1 MNKTR
6 KIYVIVTICIALI
19 ASILLASCNTTTQS
33 SLNQADTPDL
43 IPIEYGSADVI
54 ENAPKLAT
62 TAGYSSFTPF
72 SAPSDQDDGVRYPNK
87 YFNIP
92 NANEYLLPVGG
103 FQSGSG
109 SGLIADFFGNLI
121 PSSGDAAGRNS
132 GSTDRSN
139 TSSIDNPAYL
149 TDTSRQLGWEQKDV
163 FAAEFYTNVQL
174 SAGLTAV
181 AEVGQLN
188 LTLSCLA
195 ATNYYNTKGGF
206 DIFLGF
212 TYTNNVV
219 YTLLANETI
228 SAADGGSKGSAF
240 STASKG
246 QYHSDDLFGDCT
258 DDRNNGGEFQVKT
271 VSFENRIVASDT
283 IGNGGIRL
291 HFLLGSD
298 KRSGFYI
305 GNVKLNVEV
314 INPFEGAGT
323 ESNPYKIKNATDLQN
338 MAAFVQY
345 GNGYESAYYK
355 QTADIDLGGISNFT
369 PIGVSPASG
378 DVPPDGIPFEGTY
391 DGNGY
396 KIKNLTINSSSYGRA
411 LFGYNEGIIK
421 GVTLIDGSVT
431 SSSYYN
437 GSIVAFNGSGALI
450 EDCVNYSCAVNSAGP
465 AGGIAGVNY
474 NGRIERS
481 LNWGKISKYSSCS
494 NINAAGQG
502 KADGWQFGGIAGLVT
517 NAGSVTECANYS
529 DISIGGNVH
538 IGGITGWLSSSSSS
552 DGSSINYCINGG
564 AISASGDRAGHIACY
579 TNSPNITN
587 SYSFGNLTS
596 KWNNTNDGFTNFD
609 TLAKTANSIDGNY
622 IVTSPD
628 TAITAYNGYAYYISD
643 PVYNEG
649 YPYLR
654 NTRYTQ
660 FVTPVYNERG
670 LVNGTV
676 SDTHVPTGTA
686 ITSWDQ
692 FLNIFRNSSS
702 AYTVSGEYY
711 LANDITASNGWYPNV
726 GSEGQVT
733 FSGVLD
739 GNGHT
744 ITLSPNTSGGW
755 VRMTTGDRLN
765 TGMIVDVLSGGTIK
779 NLNVVFASN
788 TNYWGDSNYNN
799 TSPCSF
805 GGVVGLMEGGALLY
819 NCTIT
824 YEAGSCIRYHA
835 LTTTYDGMGGVVGR
849 VTGTSSITDCTLI
862 MDAYNSSAGHGL
874 QRNMNYGGNAS
885 LGLFVGVASFSS
897 THTLFERCSIFGSG
911 KASSSLSETTDT
923 TSVRVGGFIGDNLGS
938 TVNCKDLVWGFTGT
952 FETGSYSVTT
962 TKNIVSAGNSC
973 NVDKLYYFDNR
984 TSHNNKASV
993 RNEGL
998 SGTTTT
1004 TGATVTNTVEVYR
1017 TMVANNYNGVTFTN
1031 ANACVDRVCFEPD
1044 NEDILVL
1051 KGRFSA
1057 SIGDNDY
1064 VIGHVGY
1071 NGNTQLFATGGSAD
1085 GIIFIGTKSDI
1096 DSGVDVLF
1104 KINKSLPTSNV
1115 FANVRIGKIATINVA
1130 NTTYT
1135 YSSDIDLEDIV
1146 ASIRDNT
1153 NNSVNTDL
1161 SLNSNLATCG
1171 VGYWAG
1177 SGSTNRANSFENAS
1191 VRIRNA
1197 NDNIVY
1203 ESWNEDY
1210 SNARLQAGT
1219 YTAELVTTLYDF
1231 KLALMYCNAVNV
1243 DYNTFTTANPFYV
1256 TLNSERIT
1264 FTVNQASLTVEPTN
1278 VQKTYGDVD
1287 PVFSAYNVTSGTLYD
1302 GDALSGAF
1310 QRASGEVVAN
1320 YAFNLGTIANPNYNI
1335 SLQATNFV
1343 INKKNVTVT
1352 ADNKE
1357 TTYGEAFAPLT
1368 ITIPAGAL
1376 VTGDNESH
1384 LAVTLSWEENVNYKE
1399 GGYPITGTSTSANYA
1414 VTITPA
1420 TYTINKKAIT
1430 ISADN
1435 KFSIYGNAIETLT
1448 YTIPSD
1454 ALVNGDTD
1462 TEAVLKVTLT
1472 TTATNT
1478 SNVADYYIT
1487 GSATSANYDITVVNG
1502 IYKINQRPIS
1512 VTINNAGHVYG
1523 QDDAQLTISST
1534 ELVNGDTIDVIT
1546 AVLARKAGYTVNT
1559 YGITATSLTATNYVV
1574 TAENTGIYTIS
1585 KKPITVTV
1593 DDKTSVYGN
1602 IIESLTFAYDP
1613 DDLATINGVKDDVSA
1628 LAITLLT
1635 KASETANVGTY
1646 DITGTSDS
1654 TNYDISFTSKDGTKT
1669 TGAYTITKRDVTIT
1683 IADKTSVY
1691 GESIVPLTFTANNL
1705 VNGNTIAD
1713 LGTIELQTSD
1723 GLGVDTYGVDTYDIT
1738 VKTYNGDGTNYNVT
1752 NTSTAK
1758 GTYTITKK
1766 PITVYAD
1773 NKETTYGEA
1782 FAPLTITIPAGA
1794 LVTGDNESHL
1804 AVTLSWE
1811 ENVNYKEGGYP
1822 ITGTSN
1828 SANYD
1833 VTIINGTYTIAKKAI
1848 TIYAVDKS
1856 SKYGDDIASLTYT
1869 IPENALVN
1877 GDTDTEAVLK
1887 VTLTTTATNTSNVD
1901 DYDITGSATSA
1912 NYDITVAN
1920 GTYTVKPKA
1929 ITVNLNSSESQYGL
1943 AIVPPTP
1950 TLADG
1955 HAMAYDEPISVL
1967 NIAYVNMP
1975 VNAGDYTLT
1984 TDNATY
1990 SNLNYVVEFN
2000 KGGYKI
2006 TPAPITYTIDDK
2018 ASNYGIS
2025 LETLTGRVTAGEI
2038 YNQDDLE
2045 ITLTTTATSTSPKG
2059 NYTITGTCANKNYE
2073 VVFVEGTYTIGE
2085 SIIVISIVEKTQV
2098 YGNEAVELT
2107 CTYQGVFAEG
2117 DNSNSLNV
2125 QLSRESGDVVG
2136 DYLITA
2142 TYDAGEYTVKVNTN
2156 YYHITPRPLTITA
2169 QNKSSVYGDD
2179 LLDFG
2184 YSTDGNEKTGDD
2196 FNVTYTSTVTKYSN
2210 VGSYDIEINAENSN
2224 YAITLVNGKYTLTAR
2239 PLTITADSKTQ
2250 VFGET
2255 EKELTYTTVG
2265 IVNNDTL
2272 SGSLV
2277 RDVGETVATYA
2288 ISQGTLANANYDIT
2302 YVGANY
2308 VITERPITITPNSVV
2323 ITYGDAEQ
2331 ALNYQV
2337 SGGDGTT
2344 GNAIVS
2350 GYPLSGALEC
2360 NQDGTAGS
2368 YEITAGT
2375 LTSANNLNYDISF
2388 TTGVKYVINRA
2399 NTVITPVNTTV
2410 IDGTHY
2416 LELIYNANPQTATAL
2431 LNHNETTA
2439 VANASYKDVKA
2450 DGEYYDVILTAAQ
2463 TTNYNEASILVKLKI
2478 TPYYIGDVTPNAYSK
2493 LYGDLDPE
2501 FKQEVNGLNG
2511 ETLNV
2516 IFLRDAVSNENA
2528 GTVIDFVDV
2537 ITDSANYTASMTTDS
2552 GIGKFTINVR
2562 PYAVTPKKFVNTYGE
2577 NEILL
2582 VEDIETGFH
2591 DDVVTVYYTR
2601 ESGTIKGLYD
2611 LLTVYAFNSNY
2622 EFTIAD
2628 GAGVDK
2634 YEILPKD
2641 ITVTAKAD
2649 SQIFGDEQNELG
2661 FDVVGLVGN
2670 ESLNGYLTREEGTDV
2685 GEYNILQGT
2694 VTNELNPNYNI
2705 TFVSAKYTVTARE
2718 IYIVPVGFTKN
2729 YGDEDGTIT
2738 YSIKY
2743 GYSLATGIP
2752 NVELE
2757 VVLQRETGEDVND
2770 YPISLVSSNNDNYS
2784 VKLDDAYCTIL
2795 PKEVIVTPDSGV
2807 GHVYGSADADITYTN
2822 TALAFTE
2829 SELEGK
2835 LARADGTNVGEY
2847 AISIGTLNELN
2858 PNYDVKLADGTFNYT
2873 ISPYLIKVT
2882 AQDVS
2887 VAYGDPEAT
2896 LTPIVDDTT
2905 PLIGQEQLEGSLERE
2920 AGSVPGEYDILIGT
2934 LHNDNYTIE
2943 FTPGTYTIVQRKIF
2957 ITLKDQ
2963 YSTIGEAIIVDQS
2976 AYTITAGSI
2985 VNNEDVGIVI
2995 TKEEGTIAGFYT
3007 LDATCT
3013 NECYTLVVTTA
3024 TYRIYGNPSK
3034 IRVDN
3039 TDVSFV
3045 YNGNAYVIEAT
3056 CSSGAEIKYYLGSN
3070 EVENSFVS
3078 PGLYIVTLRAD
3089 ATDTYSE
3096 PDPVMVTITIYS
3108 LTIEHQS
3115 EDLSVMIESD
3125 NGFHPDSTIK
3135 LEKMQSN
3142 STISGLLTALERV
3155 VIGYEIGINGDDVLS
3170 DDSVMQIKVPSAY
3183 ADKESV
3189 KVVVKENGKYRVK
3202 DLAVVNGIITLENAG
3217 DFEGIGF
3224 IGEFKGGYI
3233 KIGLI
3238 IAIVLIIF
3246 FTFFP
3251 SFFSPRKRKK
3261 RPHHLKF

>member
-1 MNKTR
+1 
-6 KIYVIVTICIALI
+6 
-19 ASILLASCNTTTQS
+19 
-33 SLNQADTPDL
+33 
-43 IPIEYGSADVI
+43 
-54 ENAPKLAT
+54 
-62 TAGYSSFTPF
+62 
-72 SAPSDQDDGVRYPNK
+72 
-87 YFNIP
+87 
-92 NANEYLLPVGG
+92 
-103 FQSGSG
+103 
-109 SGLIADFFGNLI
+109 
-121 PSSGDAAGRNS
+121 
-132 GSTDRSN
+132 
-139 TSSIDNPAYL
+139 
-149 TDTSRQLGWEQKDV
+149 
-163 FAAEFYTNVQL
+163 
-174 SAGLTAV
+174 
-181 AEVGQLN
+181 
-188 LTLSCLA
+188 
-195 ATNYYNTKGGF
+195 
-206 DIFLGF
+206 
-212 TYTNNVV
+212 
-219 YTLLANETI
+219 
-228 SAADGGSKGSAF
+228 
-240 STASKG
+240 
-246 QYHSDDLFGDCT
+246 
-258 DDRNNGGEFQVKT
+258 
-271 VSFENRIVASDT
+271 
-283 IGNGGIRL
+283 
-291 HFLLGSD
+291 
-298 KRSGFYI
+298 
-305 GNVKLNVEV
+305 
-314 INPFEGAGT
+314 
-323 ESNPYKIKNATDLQN
+323 
-338 MAAFVQY
+338 
-345 GNGYESAYYK
+345 
-355 QTADIDLGGISNFT
+355 
-369 PIGVSPASG
+369 
-378 DVPPDGIPFEGTY
+378 
-391 DGNGY
+391 
-396 KIKNLTINSSSYGRA
+396 
-411 LFGYNEGIIK
+411 
-421 GVTLIDGSVT
+421 
-431 SSSYYN
+431 
-437 GSIVAFNGSGALI
+437 
-450 EDCVNYSCAVNSAGP
+450 
-465 AGGIAGVNY
+465 
-474 NGRIERS
+474 
-481 LNWGKISKYSSCS
+481 
-494 NINAAGQG
+494 
-502 KADGWQFGGIAGLVT
+502 
-517 NAGSVTECANYS
+517 
-529 DISIGGNVH
+529 
-538 IGGITGWLSSSSSS
+538 
-552 DGSSINYCINGG
+552 
-564 AISASGDRAGHIACY
+564 
-579 TNSPNITN
+579 
-587 SYSFGNLTS
+587 
-596 KWNNTNDGFTNFD
+596 
-609 TLAKTANSIDGNY
+609 
-622 IVTSPD
+622 
-628 TAITAYNGYAYYISD
+628 
-643 PVYNEG
+643 
-649 YPYLR
+649 
-654 NTRYTQ
+654 
-660 FVTPVYNERG
+660 
-670 LVNGTV
+670 
-676 SDTHVPTGTA
+676 
-686 ITSWDQ
+686 
-692 FLNIFRNSSS
+692 
-702 AYTVSGEYY
+702 
-711 LANDITASNGWYPNV
+711 
-726 GSEGQVT
+726 
-733 FSGVLD
+733 
-739 GNGHT
+739 
-744 ITLSPNTSGGW
+744 
-755 VRMTTGDRLN
+755 MTTGDRLN

-779 NLNVVFASN
+779 NLNVAFASN

-805 GGVVGLMEGGALLY
+805 GGVVGLMEGGASLY

-835 LTTTYDGMGGVVGR
+835 ITKTHDGMGGVVGR

-862 MDAYNSSAGHGL
+862 MDAYNSSVGHGL
-874 QRNMNYGGNAS
+874 QRNMNYGGNAN

-938 TVNCKDLVWGFTGT
+938 TVDCKDLVWGFTGT
-952 FETGSYSVTT
+952 FEAGPYSVTT

-984 TSHNNKASV
+984 TSHNNDASV
-993 RNEGL
+993 QNQGL

-1031 ANACVDRVCFEPD
+1031 ANAYVDRVCFDPN

-1057 SIGDNDY
+1057 SIGNDDY

-1085 GIIFIGTKSDI
+1085 GIVFIGTKSDI
-1096 DSGVDVLF
+1096 GAGVDVLF
-1104 KINKSLPTSNV
+1104 KINKSESEPTSNV
-1115 FANVRIGKIATINVA
+1115 FANVRIGKIATIHVA

-1177 SGSTNRANSFENAS
+1177 STSTNRANSFENAS

-1197 NDNIVY
+1197 NGNIVY
-1203 ESWNEDY
+1203 ESWNDDY

-1219 YTAELVTTLYDF
+1219 YTAELVTTLDEYN
-1231 KLALMYCNAVNV
+1231 LALMYCNTVNV
-1243 DYNTFTTANPFYV
+1243 NYNLFTTGNPFYV

-1310 QRASGEVVAN
+1310 QRASGEAVAN
-1320 YAFNLGTIANPNYNI
+1320 YAFNLGTIANPNYNVI
-1335 SLQATNFV
+1335 LQATNFV
-1343 INKKNVTVT
+1343 IEKKAVTVT
-1352 ADNKE
+1352 VDDK
-1357 TTYGEAFAPLT
+1357 TSVYGNVIEPLT
-1368 ITIPAGAL
+1368 FTYDPDDLATIDG
-1376 VTGDNESH
+1376 VKDEVSV
-1384 LAVTLSWEENVNYKE
+1384 LAISLTTIASNTANVGTYNIN
-1399 GGYPITGTSTSANYA
+1399 GSSTSTNYA
-1414 VTITPA
+1414 VSFTSKDGTKTTG
-1420 TYTINKKAIT
+1420 TYTIAKKAIT
-1430 ISADN
+1430 IYAVN
-1435 KFSIYGNAIETLT
+1435 KSSDYGDDIVSLT
-1448 YTIPSD
+1448 YTIPNG

-1478 SNVADYYIT
+1478 SNVADYDIT
-1487 GSATSANYDITVVNG
+1487 GSATSANYDITVANG

-1546 AVLARKAGYTVNT
+1546 AVLARDAGYTVDT
-1559 YGITATSLTATNYVV
+1559 YGITAKSLKANNYVV
-1574 TAENTGIYTIS
+1574 TASNTGIYTIS
-1585 KKPITVTV
+1585 QKHITVTV

-1602 IIESLTFAYDP
+1602 VIESLTFTYDP
-1613 DDLATINGVKDDVSA
+1613 DDLATIDGVKDEVSA
-1628 LAITLLT
+1628 LAISLT
-1635 KASETANVGTY
+1635 TIASNTANVGTY
-1646 DITGTSDS
+1646 NINGTSTS
-1654 TNYDISFTSKDGTKT
+1654 TNYDVSFTSEDGTKT

-1752 NTSTAK
+1752 NASTAK

-1766 PITVYAD
+1766 PITVKAAD
-1773 NKETTYGEA
+1773 KTSVYGEA
-1782 FAPLTITIPAGA
+1782 FAPLTITITDGA
-1794 LVTGDNESHL
+1794 LVTGDDESDL
-1804 AVTLSWE
+1804 DVTLTKQDGLGFGT
-1811 ENVNYKEGGYP
+1811 YD

-1833 VTIINGTYTIAKKAI
+1833 VTIKNGTYTISAKAI
-1848 TIYAVDKS
+1848 TIQIGSGS
-1856 SKYGDDIASLTYT
+1856 STYGDPFQTIGYDLADGFSMAYGEDINLLNITVPQNANKDQGTYVLEATDASF
-1869 IPENALVN
+1869 NN
-1877 GDTDTEAVLK
+1877 
-1887 VTLTTTATNTSNVD
+1887 
-1901 DYDITGSATSA
+1901 A
-1912 NYDITVAN
+1912 NYNVTFLN
-1920 GTYTVKPKA
+1920 GSYTVNQKA

-1943 AIVPPTP
+1943 AIVPPAP

-1955 HAMAYDEPISVL
+1955 YAMAYDEPISVL

-1975 VNAGDYTLT
+1975 VNAGDYILT
-1984 TDNATY
+1984 NANATY
-1990 SNLNYVVEFN
+1990 SNLNYDVTFN
-2000 KGGYKI
+2000 KGSYVI
-2006 TPAPITYTIDDK
+2006 TPAPITYTIDNK

-2059 NYTITGTCANKNYE
+2059 DYDITGTCANENYE
-2073 VVFVEGTYTIGE
+2073 VIFVEGTYTIGE
-2085 SIIVISIVEKTQV
+2085 SIIVISIEEKTQV
-2098 YGNEAVELT
+2098 YGNEAVALT
-2107 CTYQGVFAEG
+2107 FTHQGVFADG
-2117 DNSNSLNV
+2117 DNIDSLNV
-2125 QLSRESGDVVG
+2125 QLSRDSGDVVG
-2136 DYLITA
+2136 DYSITA
-2142 TYDAGEYTVKVNTN
+2142 NYDAGEYTVKVNTN

-2169 QNKSSVYGDD
+2169 KNKSSVYGDD

-2196 FNVTYTSTVTKYSN
+2196 FNVTFTSTVTKYSS
-2210 VGSYDIEINAENSN
+2210 VGSYDIVINAENSN
-2224 YAITLVNGKYTLTAR
+2224 YAITLVNGKYTLEAR

-2255 EKELTYTTVG
+2255 EKELSYTTAG

-2277 RDVGETVATYA
+2277 RGVGEIVGTYA

-2308 VITERPITITPNSVV
+2308 VITERPITITPVAV
-2323 ITYGDAEQ
+2323 IITYGDAEQ
-2331 ALNYQV
+2331 ALNYKV
-2337 SGGDGTT
+2337 SGGAGTT

-2399 NTVITPVNTTV
+2399 NTVITPVNTNV

-2416 LELIYNANPQTATAL
+2416 LELIYNANSQTATAL

-2439 VANASYKDVKA
+2439 EANASYKDVKA

-2493 LYGDLDPE
+2493 LYGDHDPE

-2649 SQIFGDEQNELG
+2649 SQIFGEEQNELG

-2670 ESLNGYLTREEGTDV
+2670 ESLNGYLAREEGTDA

-2757 VVLQRETGEDVND
+2757 VVLQREIGEDVND
-2770 YPISLVSSNNDNYS
+2770 YPISLASSNNDNYS

-2807 GHVYGSADADITYTN
+2807 GHVYGSVDADITYTN

-2829 SELEGK
+2829 SELDGK

-2873 ISPYLIKVT
+2873 ISPYFIKVT

-2920 AGSVPGEYDILIGT
+2920 AGSVPGGYDILIGT

-3155 VIGYEIGINGDDVLS
+3155 VIGYEIDINGDDVLS

-3189 KVVVKENGKYRVK
+3189 KVVVKEKGKYRVK

-3217 DFEGIGF
+3217 DLEGIGF
-3224 IGEFKGGYI
+3224 VGEFKGGYI

>member
-1 MNKTR
+1 MVR
-6 KIYVIVTICIALI
+6 
-19 ASILLASCNTTTQS
+19 
-33 SLNQADTPDL
+33 
-43 IPIEYGSADVI
+43 
-54 ENAPKLAT
+54 
-62 TAGYSSFTPF
+62 
-72 SAPSDQDDGVRYPNK
+72 DGD
-87 YFNIP
+87 
-92 NANEYLLPVGG
+92 E
-103 FQSGSG
+103 
-109 SGLIADFFGNLI
+109 
-121 PSSGDAAGRNS
+121 
-132 GSTDRSN
+132 
-139 TSSIDNPAYL
+139 
-149 TDTSRQLGWEQKDV
+149 
-163 FAAEFYTNVQL
+163 
-174 SAGLTAV
+174 
-181 AEVGQLN
+181 
-188 LTLSCLA
+188 
-195 ATNYYNTKGGF
+195 
-206 DIFLGF
+206 
-212 TYTNNVV
+212 
-219 YTLLANETI
+219 
-228 SAADGGSKGSAF
+228 
-240 STASKG
+240 
-246 QYHSDDLFGDCT
+246 
-258 DDRNNGGEFQVKT
+258 
-271 VSFENRIVASDT
+271 
-283 IGNGGIRL
+283 
-291 HFLLGSD
+291 
-298 KRSGFYI
+298 
-305 GNVKLNVEV
+305 
-314 INPFEGAGT
+314 
-323 ESNPYKIKNATDLQN
+323 
-338 MAAFVQY
+338 
-345 GNGYESAYYK
+345 
-355 QTADIDLGGISNFT
+355 
-369 PIGVSPASG
+369 
-378 DVPPDGIPFEGTY
+378 
-391 DGNGY
+391 
-396 KIKNLTINSSSYGRA
+396 
-411 LFGYNEGIIK
+411 
-421 GVTLIDGSVT
+421 
-431 SSSYYN
+431 
-437 GSIVAFNGSGALI
+437 
-450 EDCVNYSCAVNSAGP
+450 
-465 AGGIAGVNY
+465 
-474 NGRIERS
+474 
-481 LNWGKISKYSSCS
+481 
-494 NINAAGQG
+494 
-502 KADGWQFGGIAGLVT
+502 
-517 NAGSVTECANYS
+517 
-529 DISIGGNVH
+529 
-538 IGGITGWLSSSSSS
+538 
-552 DGSSINYCINGG
+552 
-564 AISASGDRAGHIACY
+564 
-579 TNSPNITN
+579 
-587 SYSFGNLTS
+587 
-596 KWNNTNDGFTNFD
+596 
-609 TLAKTANSIDGNY
+609 
-622 IVTSPD
+622 
-628 TAITAYNGYAYYISD
+628 
-643 PVYNEG
+643 
-649 YPYLR
+649 
-654 NTRYTQ
+654 
-660 FVTPVYNERG
+660 
-670 LVNGTV
+670 
-676 SDTHVPTGTA
+676 
-686 ITSWDQ
+686 
-692 FLNIFRNSSS
+692 
-702 AYTVSGEYY
+702 
-711 LANDITASNGWYPNV
+711 NV
-726 GSEGQVT
+726 G
-733 FSGVLD
+733 
-739 GNGHT
+739 
-744 ITLSPNTSGGW
+744 
-755 VRMTTGDRLN
+755 
-765 TGMIVDVLSGGTIK
+765 
-779 NLNVVFASN
+779 
-788 TNYWGDSNYNN
+788 
-799 TSPCSF
+799 
-805 GGVVGLMEGGALLY
+805 
-819 NCTIT
+819 
-824 YEAGSCIRYHA
+824 
-835 LTTTYDGMGGVVGR
+835 
-849 VTGTSSITDCTLI
+849 
-862 MDAYNSSAGHGL
+862 
-874 QRNMNYGGNAS
+874 
-885 LGLFVGVASFSS
+885 
-897 THTLFERCSIFGSG
+897 
-911 KASSSLSETTDT
+911 
-923 TSVRVGGFIGDNLGS
+923 
-938 TVNCKDLVWGFTGT
+938 
-952 FETGSYSVTT
+952 
-962 TKNIVSAGNSC
+962 TKN
-973 NVDKLYYFDNR
+973 
-984 TSHNNKASV
+984 
-993 RNEGL
+993 
-998 SGTTTT
+998 
-1004 TGATVTNTVEVYR
+1004 
-1017 TMVANNYNGVTFTN
+1017 
-1031 ANACVDRVCFEPD
+1031 
-1044 NEDILVL
+1044 
-1051 KGRFSA
+1051 
-1057 SIGDNDY
+1057 
-1064 VIGHVGY
+1064 
-1071 NGNTQLFATGGSAD
+1071 
-1085 GIIFIGTKSDI
+1085 
-1096 DSGVDVLF
+1096 
-1104 KINKSLPTSNV
+1104 
-1115 FANVRIGKIATINVA
+1115 
-1130 NTTYT
+1130 
-1135 YSSDIDLEDIV
+1135 
-1146 ASIRDNT
+1146 
-1153 NNSVNTDL
+1153 
-1161 SLNSNLATCG
+1161 
-1171 VGYWAG
+1171 
-1177 SGSTNRANSFENAS
+1177 
-1191 VRIRNA
+1191 
-1197 NDNIVY
+1197 
-1203 ESWNEDY
+1203 
-1210 SNARLQAGT
+1210 
-1219 YTAELVTTLYDF
+1219 
-1231 KLALMYCNAVNV
+1231 
-1243 DYNTFTTANPFYV
+1243 
-1256 TLNSERIT
+1256 
-1264 FTVNQASLTVEPTN
+1264 
-1278 VQKTYGDVD
+1278 
-1287 PVFSAYNVTSGTLYD
+1287 
-1302 GDALSGAF
+1302 
-1310 QRASGEVVAN
+1310 
-1320 YAFNLGTIANPNYNI
+1320 
-1335 SLQATNFV
+1335 
-1343 INKKNVTVT
+1343 
-1352 ADNKE
+1352 
-1357 TTYGEAFAPLT
+1357 
-1368 ITIPAGAL
+1368 
-1376 VTGDNESH
+1376 
-1384 LAVTLSWEENVNYKE
+1384 
-1399 GGYPITGTSTSANYA
+1399 
-1414 VTITPA
+1414 
-1420 TYTINKKAIT
+1420 
-1430 ISADN
+1430 
-1435 KFSIYGNAIETLT
+1435 
-1448 YTIPSD
+1448 
-1454 ALVNGDTD
+1454 
-1462 TEAVLKVTLT
+1462 
-1472 TTATNT
+1472 
-1478 SNVADYYIT
+1478 
-1487 GSATSANYDITVVNG
+1487 
-1502 IYKINQRPIS
+1502 
-1512 VTINNAGHVYG
+1512 
-1523 QDDAQLTISST
+1523 
-1534 ELVNGDTIDVIT
+1534 
-1546 AVLARKAGYTVNT
+1546 
-1559 YGITATSLTATNYVV
+1559 ITATSLSATNYVV
-1574 TAENTGIYTIS
+1574 TASNTGIYTIS
-1585 KKPITVTV
+1585 PKPVTATIIN
-1593 DDKTSVYGN
+1593 KTSTYG
-1602 IIESLTFAYDP
+1602 
-1613 DDLATINGVKDDVSA
+1613 DDLVALTYTIPDNTLVSGDNESD

-1635 KASETANVGTY
+1635 TASETASVGTY
-1646 DITGTSDS
+1646 NINGIITNTS
-1654 TNYDISFTSKDGTKT
+1654 TNYAVSFTSEDGTKT

-1691 GESIVPLTFTANNL
+1691 GESIVALTFTANNL

-1713 LGTIELQTSD
+1713 LGTIELQKSGD
-1723 GLGVDTYGVDTYDIT
+1723 LIVDTYDIT

-1766 PITVYAD
+1766 PITVSAA

-1794 LVTGDNESHL
+1794 LVTGDDEAAL
-1804 AVTLSWE
+1804 AVTLNWE

-1822 ITGTSN
+1822 ITGTS
-1828 SANYD
+1828 
-1833 VTIINGTYTIAKKAI
+1833 
-1848 TIYAVDKS
+1848 
-1856 SKYGDDIASLTYT
+1856 
-1869 IPENALVN
+1869 
-1877 GDTDTEAVLK
+1877 
-1887 VTLTTTATNTSNVD
+1887 
-1901 DYDITGSATSA
+1901 TSA
-1912 NYDITVAN
+1912 NYAVTIIPAIYTINPKSISIQIGSGSSTYGDPFQTIGYALADDFSMAYGEDISLLNITVPQNAN
-1920 GTYTVKPKA
+1920 KDKGTHVLKATDATFNNANYNVTFLDGSYTVNQKA

-1975 VNAGDYTLT
+1975 VNAGNYTLT

-1990 SNLNYVVEFN
+1990 SNPNYVVTFN
-2000 KGGYKI
+2000 DGSYVI

-2038 YNQDDLE
+2038 YNQDDLK

-2059 NYTITGTCANKNYE
+2059 DYPITGTCANKNYK

-2085 SIIVISIVEKTQV
+2085 SIIVISIEEKTQV

-2107 CTYQGVFAEG
+2107 FTHQGVFADG
-2117 DNSNSLNV
+2117 DNIDSLNV

-2136 DYLITA
+2136 DYKITA
-2142 TYDAGEYTVKVNTN
+2142 DYDAGEYTVKVNTN

-2179 LLDFG
+2179 LLDFS

-2196 FNVTYTSTVTKYSN
+2196 FNVTFTSTVTKYSN
-2210 VGSYDIEINAENSN
+2210 VGSYDIVINAENSN
-2224 YAITLVNGKYTLTAR
+2224 YAITLVNGKYTLEAR

-2255 EKELTYTTVG
+2255 EKELTYTTAG

-2277 RDVGETVATYA
+2277 RGVGETVATYA

-2302 YVGANY
+2302 YVGNDY
-2308 VITERPITITPNSVV
+2308 VITARPITITPNSVV

-2331 ALNYQV
+2331 ALNYKV
-2337 SGGDGTT
+2337 TGGDGTT

-2388 TTGVKYVINRA
+2388 TAGVKYVINRA
-2399 NTVITPVNTTV
+2399 NTVITPVNTNV

-2416 LELIYNANPQTATAL
+2416 LELIYNANLQTATAL

-2450 DGEYYDVILTAAQ
+2450 DGEYYDVNLTAAQ

-2493 LYGDLDPE
+2493 LYGDHDPE

-2641 ITVTAKAD
+2641 IIVTAKAD
-2649 SQIFGDEQNELG
+2649 SQIFGEEQNALG

-2738 YSIKY
+2738 YSIKE

-2757 VVLQRETGEDVND
+2757 VVLQRATGEDVND
-2770 YPISLVSSNNDNYS
+2770 YPISLASSNNDNYS
-2784 VKLDDAYCTIL
+2784 VNLDDAYCTIL

-2807 GHVYGSADADITYTN
+2807 GHVYGSVDADITYTN

-2873 ISPYLIKVT
+2873 ISPYFIKVS

-2887 VAYGDPEAT
+2887 VVYGDPEAT

-2905 PLIGQEQLEGSLERE
+2905 PLIGQEQLEGYLERE

-3155 VIGYEIGINGDDVLS
+3155 VIGYEIDINGDDILS

-3189 KVVVKENGKYRVK
+3189 KVVVKEKGKYRVK